1 MQKVIIGLVKSV
13 LNLRFDAKT
22 NSYCCTAFTT
32 RLTLKKK
39 FQDYPWTYLRRGSLI
54 IMASISQAESETA
67 PETFSELLSVLAKS
81 ASLQSLNVP
90 FREKSASKADTFDKV
105 FVDIKHLEEEIE
117 ALKWLARRKE
127 MEWDCTRQMIHQ
139 KKADIKVVKRKINMV
154 KTVNDLGEQVRA
166 AATEPRYSNKGSSF
180 SCIFLYLA
188 PSVQFKTCWVF
199 CTRFF

>member
-1 MQKVIIGLVKSV
+1 MQKQTPTAV
-13 LNLRFDAKT
+13 LRLLRQ
-22 NSYCCTAFTT
+22 CTT

-39 FQDYPWTYLRRGSLI
+39 LQDYPWTYLRRGSLI
-54 IMASISQAESETA
+54 IMASISQTESETA

-90 FREKSASKADTFDKV
+90 FREKSASKPDTFDKV

-180 SCIFLYLA
+180 SCIFFSIISAISSIQSMLGFLYA
-188 PSVQFKTCWVF
+188 
-199 CTRFF
+199 FF

>member
-1 MQKVIIGLVKSV
+1 M
-13 LNLRFDAKT
+13 T
-22 NSYCCTAFTT
+22 
-32 RLTLKKK
+32 
-39 FQDYPWTYLRRGSLI
+39 
-54 IMASISQAESETA
+54 SISQTESETA

-90 FREKSASKADTFDKV
+90 FREKSASKPDTFDKV

-139 KKADIKVVKRKINMV
+139 KKADIKVLKRKINMV

-166 AATEPRYSNKGSSF
+166 AATEPSYSNKGSSF
-180 SCIFLYLA
+180 SCIFSYN
-188 PSVQFKTCWVF
+188 
-199 CTRFF
+199 

>member
-1 MQKVIIGLVKSV
+1 
-13 LNLRFDAKT
+13 
-22 NSYCCTAFTT
+22 
-32 RLTLKKK
+32 
-39 FQDYPWTYLRRGSLI
+39 
-54 IMASISQAESETA
+54 MASISQAESETA

-90 FREKSASKADTFDKV
+90 FREKSASKPDTFDKV

-154 KTVNDLGEQVRA
+154 KTVNDLGERFMGHRRRNADAAVRTHDLLVAFEIIVAPWPVFPAVA
-166 AATEPRYSNKGSSF
+166 ACS
-180 SCIFLYLA
+180 
-188 PSVQFKTCWVF
+188 
-199 CTRFF
+199 